1 GFLLSLGRLVAYK
14 RVDLAIRAAETMG
27 MDLLIAGD
35 GPDRRRLE
43 RIAGPHTKFLGEV
56 SEQDAARLLSTC
68 RAFVFCGEEDFGIA
82 LLEANAHGAPVVYLR
97 RGGPAETMRPGVTGV
112 PFSHPSPDAVV
123 EAIQVACR
131 GYSPPR
137 NPQVVLRSP
146 LRSRLLPLCSFR
158 GSRCPACVPGMFT
171 RLREPCVVEQPG
183 SLGHSLSTYS
193 GFSLCHS

>member
-1 GFLLSLGRLVAYK
+1 VAYK

-68 RAFVFCGEEDFGIA
+68 KAFVFCGEEDFGIA

-131 GYSPPR
+131 TSWSEEQLRANAARYSPQKFR
-137 NPQVVLRSP
+137 EGITAVLTKVIDQTE
-146 LRSRLLPLCSFR
+146 RLGR
-158 GSRCPACVPGMFT
+158 RD
-171 RLREPCVVEQPG
+171 
-183 SLGHSLSTYS
+183 
-193 GFSLCHS
+193 